1 MSTRRDVEFIVGKI
15 LAGFSVTEADDIP
28 KIDLYMDQVLT
39 FLSERLRRTVRKS
52 EADKLLTKTMINNY
66 VKNKVLIPPVKKK
79 YGRDHILLLMLIY
92 YMKNFLAIDDIRKI
106 VEPVSEKYARPTTK
120 SAEQLTGR
128 KRRYS
133 MTDVYTEV
141 FNYVSMNVE
150 RFPEEVAKIL
160 DETDQAF
167 MNAPE
172 EDREMLRRFNVICQL
187 SADIYLRKLLI
198 EKLLDETQTPGLPDP
213 VRGSRSKS

>member
-128 KRRYS
+128 KHRYS

-141 FNYVSMNVE
+141 FNHVSMNVE
-150 RFPEEVAKIL
+150 RFPEEVSKIL

-167 MNAPE
+167 INAPE

>member
-1 MSTRRDVEFIVGKI
+1 
-15 LAGFSVTEADDIP
+15 
-28 KIDLYMDQVLT
+28 
-39 FLSERLRRTVRKS
+39 
-52 EADKLLTKTMINNY
+52 MINNY

-92 YMKNFLAIDDIRKI
+92 YMKSFLAIDDIRKI

-128 KRRYS
+128 KHRYS

-141 FNYVSMNVE
+141 FNHVSMNVE
-150 RFPEEVAKIL
+150 RFPEEVSKIL

-198 EKLLDETQTPGLPDP
+198 EKLLDETPGLPDP

>member
-128 KRRYS
+128 KHRYS

-150 RFPEEVAKIL
+150 RFPEEVSKIL

>member
-128 KRRYS
+128 KHRYS

-198 EKLLDETQTPGLPDP
+198 EKLLDETPGLPDP
-213 VRGSRSKS
+213 VKDSRSKS